1 MTNATRC
8 GIEPAAEPER
18 HMSESI
24 EHAKEGL
31 EHAHHAA
38 EHGGDHSA
46 RWIAVLIAVLAAAL
60 ALAEMQ
66 EKGAQ
71 NLYLTEHVALSDD
84 WAFYQAKNLRASI
97 RESEASLLASLPN
110 ATDPAVQGRIK
121 AAHDDEARL
130 RDDPKGGNGMKQLT
144 AHAKERQERR
154 DHAFHD
160 YHHFELLVGALQIA
174 IVLASVSV
182 IARARFLTLSA
193 AVIGAVAAV
202 AGFAVAFDWI

>member
-1 MTNATRC
+1 
-8 GIEPAAEPER
+8 
-18 HMSESI
+18 MSESI

-60 ALAEMQ
+60 ALAEMG
-66 EKGAQ
+66 EKAAQ
-71 NLYLTEHVALSDD
+71 NLYLTQHVALSDD
-84 WAFYQAKNLRASI
+84 WAFYQAKSVRASLQAA
-97 RESEASLLASLPN
+97 EAALLASLPN
-110 ATDPAVQGRIK
+110 AADQAVQDRIK
-121 AAHDDEARL
+121 RANDDEARL
-130 RDDPKGGNGMKQLT
+130 RDDPKGGNGMKQLMAQAT
-144 AHAKERQERR
+144 ERQARR

-182 IARARFLTLSA
+182 IARNRLLTLAAAAIGAIA
-193 AVIGAVAAV
+193 AVVGVAVV
-202 AGFAVAFDWI
+202 LEWV